1 MNDQPAPASIVP
13 APQQNGLSMAS
24 AETLLSHD
32 ERMTGDLARLLRY
45 ALTAKDLD
53 VPKEVLEPATKAL
66 QSAKAEMIAGK
77 PPSADIELQLFSAI
91 DALTPRVYPVTT
103 DSLEIGEIME
113 IGKIGGTPRQIYI
126 RNQVNG
132 LIARWIWSAIVAL
145 VLIFIMSAA
154 ETDLAPDATG
164 SLHVFQKF
172 AFFVNPILLG
182 FLGACAY
189 ILRNILQGI
198 ANQSFVLRDGTN
210 YTLRSILGM
219 ILGFM
224 IPYLF
229 SKNAGDEAF
238 TFFNDIA
245 VPFLAGY
252 AVEPMFAAMDNIVV
266 TIRDAVSHSSLG
278 GAAKPKA

>member
-1 MNDQPAPASIVP
+1 MNDQPAPASVVP
-13 APQQNGLSMAS
+13 APNQNGLSLAS
-24 AETLLSHD
+24 ADTLLYHD

-45 ALTAKDLD
+45 ALTTKDLD
-53 VPKEVLEPATKAL
+53 VPKEILEPATKAL
-66 QSAKAEMIAGK
+66 QCAKAEMIAGK
-77 PPSADIELQLFSAI
+77 APSAEIELQLFDAI
-91 DALTPRVYPVTT
+91 DALTPRVYPATI

-113 IGKIGGTPRQIYI
+113 IGKVGGTPRQVYI
-126 RNQVNG
+126 RKQVNA
-132 LIARWIWSAIVAL
+132 LIARWIWSAVVAL
-145 VLIFIMSAA
+145 VLIFMMSAA
-154 ETDLAPDATG
+154 ETDLSPEATG
-164 SLHVFQKF
+164 YLHIAQKF

-252 AVEPMFAAMDNIVV
+252 AVEPMFAAMDNIVM
-266 TIRDAVSHSSLG
+266 TIRDAVSHSSVS